1 MLIIFIFH
9 IWAFIFSI
17 IQKNLDLK
25 KIGHGRGSLGGVFEK
40 QKKDQEKHRIVV
52 EDYNNGNNF
61 FVCFFNID
69 YLHKKDK

>member
-1 MLIIFIFH
+1 LSIYFFNHPEKFGSKKKLGMAGVV
-9 IWAFIFSI
+9 WVGFSR
-17 IQKNLDLK
+17 N
-25 KIGHGRGSLGGVFEK
+25 
-40 QKKDQEKHRIVV
+40 KKDQEKHRIVV

>member
-1 MLIIFIFH
+1 MAGVV
-9 IWAFIFSI
+9 WV
-17 IQKNLDLK
+17 
-25 KIGHGRGSLGGVFEK
+25 GRVFEK